1 MSSRRARALGYR
13 FPFWGSPSL
22 RLAGVQPGRDG
33 HRISLPLLGKPF
45 IEAVRPRLGR
55 PPSRHRFPFWGSPS
69 LRLSVAGGR
78 RVASP
83 LSLPLLGKPF
93 IEAHR
98 RLRGSLQLRAKSL
111 PLLGK
116 PFIEATSP
124 LWTTPAGSSR
134 SLPLLG
140 KPFIEAQIRA
150 RRLSSPAGSLPLL
163 GKPFIEANNG
173 AALNLLKY
181 IASPSGEALH

>member
-1 MSSRRARALGYR
+1 MGW
-13 FPFWGSPSL
+13 P
-22 RLAGVQPGRDG
+22 AGWT
-33 HRISLPLLGKPF
+33 
-45 IEAVRPRLGR
+45 AV
-55 PPSRHRFPFWGSPS
+55 
-69 LRLSVAGGR
+69 
-78 RVASP
+78 
-83 LSLPLLGKPF
+83 SLPLLGKPF